1 MHQHKLAVA
10 ACLLT
15 AVAGTSVMAQSASSH
30 FPAFANTSTD
40 APRVVQ
46 TVDANRVVT
55 LARSHLS
62 FLDGMKATSV
72 VDAATPMNH
81 LQLVL
86 RRSAARQAALDQLS
100 ADQHN
105 PNASRYR
112 QWLTPTQYG
121 DQFGVLDSDIAAAS
135 AWLTSQGFKV
145 NAVYP
150 NRMQIDFSGTAGTVD
165 AAFHTQEKRYVFKDG
180 SKHVV
185 NAGDIQ
191 IPAALKDITIGVS
204 GLDDVRPQPLS
215 APQST
220 SRHEAAST
228 AVAQETSPRHGP
240 KNLFIPKNGSPLSRL
255 LVPNDLVTMYGI
267 RTIRNN
273 GVVGTGI
280 TIALIES
287 GSVKT
292 SSWQNFA
299 SIFNLTRYGGTLDQ
313 INPPGPADCEN
324 RGVEVDDS
332 DSTVVDAEWT
342 TAIAPAAHVVVA
354 SCFDADGV
362 SNVYA
367 AMTNLISADSRPNII
382 SIDSFVSEQ
391 TAAQGDKSLIDEA
404 WTQADLEG
412 ISVFVPTGNAGSR
425 GYPGTRLDT
434 ALDVNALATSPHVTA
449 VGATDLADVLDGTSN
464 KYFAKVPSVVGGS
477 ALSYVPEIPW
487 NTTCGNGVVAKAL
500 GYNRVVGYCND
511 LIRKY
516 GQASMDTNYSFA
528 SGGGSSIFDVKPT
541 WQISVHN
548 AENDAVRDIPDI
560 AVFGGSFNGY
570 TSVLICTMYYPC
582 VSLPDYYND
591 SSIGTEMSSA
601 VFAGIQALMDQ
612 GLSARG
618 VTSYQ
623 GNAAPTLYALA
634 SVEYGASSGAPAS
647 TLATCN
653 ADNGTSGTANCVF
666 HNVTRGSIST
676 PCSTLN
682 VLPLSH
688 CYFYYSDSNGSNS
701 FYHFQGLT
709 TSDAN
714 PTTYGVDNKAYGA
727 RPGWSFASGLG
738 SVNATNLLIAWR
750 AFENVS
756 GPAHPSS
763 LSKPAQ
769 AADRY

>member
-55 LARSHLS
+55 LARSHFS

-112 QWLTPTQYG
+112 QWLTPKQYG

-135 AWLTSQGFKV
+135 AWLSSQGFKV

-215 APQST
+215 APHST

-228 AVAQETSPRHGP
+228 GVAQEISTPRSP
-240 KNLFIPKNGSPLSRL
+240 KNLSIPNNGSPLSRL
-255 LVPNDLVTMYGI
+255 LVPNDMVTMYGI

-273 GVVGTGI
+273 GVVGSGI
-280 TIALIES
+280 SIALIET
-287 GSVKT
+287 GSLLH
-292 SSWQNFA
+292 SSWDNFTSA
-299 SIFNLTRYGGTLDQ
+299 FNLARYGGSLSQ
-313 INPPGPADCEN
+313 INPQGPADCEAN
-324 RGVEVDDS
+324 GTMGDYDHDDF
-332 DSTVVDAEWT
+332 VVMDAEWA
-342 TAIAPAAHVVVA
+342 TAIAPGANIVVA
-354 SCFDADGV
+354 NCNDSYGRSLVD
-362 SNVYA
+362 ST
-367 AMTNLISADSRPNII
+367 MTNLVNASNRPNII
-382 SIDSFVSEQ
+382 SVDFYLAEDSVSG
-391 TAAQGDKSLIDEA
+391 TYKTLLDDIWA
-404 WTQADLEG
+404 QADVEG
-412 ISVFVPTGNAGSR
+412 ISVFVPTGNYG
-425 GYPGTRLDT
+425 PGDASGL
-434 ALDVNALATSPHVTA
+434 AANALATSPHVTA
-449 VGATDLADVLDGTSN
+449 VGGTDLADVLDGTTDR
-464 KYFAKVPSVVGGS
+464 YFAKTPSAVGGS

-487 NTTCGNGVVAKAL
+487 NSSCGNGVAAKRL
-500 GYNRVVGYCND
+500 GYNRVIGYCND
-511 LIRKY
+511 ILR
-516 GQASMDTNYSFA
+516 GHASIADHFGYSA
-528 SGGGSSIFDVKPT
+528 SNGAPSTVDAKPVWQSGVYNAANDQSRDV
-541 WQISVHN
+541 
-548 AENDAVRDIPDI
+548 PDV
-560 AVFGGSFNGY
+560 AVFGGSFNNY
-570 TSVLICTMYYPC
+570 STVVICNSSYPC
-582 VSLPDYYND
+582 TAIPNSNNA
-591 SSIGTEMSSA
+591 SSNLGTQMSSA
-601 VFAGIQALMDQ
+601 VFSGIQALMDQ
-612 GLSARG
+612 GLAARG
-618 VTSYQ
+618 TTAYQ
-623 GNAAPTLYALA
+623 GNAAPVLYSLA
-634 SVEYGASSGAPAS
+634 AAEYGTPSGTLPS
-647 TLATCN
+647 TLSACN
-653 ADNGTSGTANCVF
+653 ADNGATGTAGCVF
-666 HNVTRGSIST
+666 HNVTRGSISDD
-676 PCSTLN
+676 CSRADVAPPSNCYVYSSSDIGGGFTYYYGLN
-682 VLPLSH
+682 TADASP
-688 CYFYYSDSNGSNS
+688 
-701 FYHFQGLT
+701 
-709 TSDAN
+709 TS
-714 PTTYGVDNKAYGA
+714 YGVDNKAYGA

-763 LSKPAQ
+763 PSQPAQ
-769 AADRY
+769 AADLY